1 MSEQP
6 VRNNVHRYVL
16 EQSVKNN
23 ISMKQSMKS
32 RVYTLG
38 NISIAYTVCVLHLN
52 VSMSQHF
59 TIYVNRYG
67 VDNRESTRVYTCTS
81 HFSTRPQV
89 SAGLIV

>member
-1 MSEQP
+1 M
-6 VRNNVHRYVL
+6 
-16 EQSVKNN
+16 KN
-23 ISMKQSMKS
+23 

-38 NISIAYTVCVLHLN
+38 NISIVYTVCLLHLN
-52 VSMSQHF
+52 VFTCQRF